1 MPFELGKQSSRDT
14 SNTQHEIDQIFHKA
28 QREPNHSGGRKA
40 DNVQNQEQ
48 NSSKTSD
55 DERESGDNGLNSNSK
70 DSKDI
75 ELDLIQEDAQNLN
88 GQPFPTGL
96 ESDLETIL
104 ETDQES
110 NYMTTA
116 RTNQQRS
123 IIST

>member
-1 MPFELGKQSSRDT
+1 MPFELGRQSSRDT
-14 SNTQHEIDQIFHKA
+14 SNTQHEIDQILYKA
-28 QREPNHSGGRKA
+28 QEKSDHSVRRHN
-40 DNVQNQEQ
+40 DNSQNRGH

-55 DERESGDNGLNSNSK
+55 DEREFGENGLNSNSK

-75 ELDLIQEDAQNLN
+75 DQDLIQDDAQMPNE
-88 GQPFPTGL
+88 QPFPTGL

-116 RTNQQRS
+116 RTNP
-123 IIST
+123 